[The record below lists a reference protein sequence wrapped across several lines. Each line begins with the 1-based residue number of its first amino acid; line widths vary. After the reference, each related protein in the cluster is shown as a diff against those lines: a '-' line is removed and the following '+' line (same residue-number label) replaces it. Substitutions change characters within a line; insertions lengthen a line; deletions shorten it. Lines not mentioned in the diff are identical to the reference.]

1 MAMFE
6 NSQNKDAHGSTFNEE
21 SLYQVNGDQ
30 VDDVTYTN
38 NTGEM
43 RYSPCAVPN

>member
-1 MAMFE
+1 MFE
-6 NSQNKDAHGSTFNEE
+6 NSQYTDAHGSTFTDV
-21 SLYQVNGDQ
+21 SRDQVNGDQ